1 MEGRLFRLKTALRT
15 VRYRAEG
22 CFGNRNEIVNCFVS
36 DRQFLLSAS
45 YHKPYQPSTAFYGN
59 SAPAGGMRN
68 FYLHFLHTLLP
79 LSFVFFCALAVHPA
93 KIRPFPTFSSNH
105 SARASRE
112 KNNFFSQEYSRYFY
126 QYQKKIRTPLIK
138 RRPGFYHFLQAV
150 KNYLF
155 LRLKKAFLPR
165 NCATSSPSSSSMRS
179 S

>member
-1 MEGRLFRLKTALRT
+1 MESRLFRLKTALRT
-15 VRYRAEG
+15 VRYCAEG
-22 CFGNRNEIVNCFVS
+22 CFGNRNEIINCFVS

-45 YHKPYQPSTAFYGN
+45 YHKPYQPSTAFYDN
-59 SAPAGGMRN
+59 SAPAGEMRN
-68 FYLHFLHTLLP
+68 FYLHFPHTLLP
-79 LSFVFFCALAVHPA
+79 FSLVFSRHQPYISQ
-93 KIRPFPTFSSNH
+93 KISTFPTLSNNH
-105 SARASRE
+105 FTRASRE

-126 QYQKKIRTPLIK
+126 QYQKKSRTPPI
-138 RRPGFYHFLQAV
+138 RETSCFYHFLQAV